1 MYTVHCYTTLLWVV
15 LDARLLSSVNVC
27 LLRNNSLIMRVSS
40 VSEIVADSFMK
51 CVILKSFYLRKEIC
65 II

>member
-1 MYTVHCYTTLLWVV
+1 MV
-15 LDARLLSSVNVC
+15 LDARLLSSVNVY
-27 LLRNNSLIMRVSS
+27 LLRNNSLILRMIS